1 MRILTANTA
10 GLVGATGG
18 MEKVNCLFANEMSRR
33 GHTVAMFHCDDKEG
47 APFFPLGS
55 SVQCYNLQHY
65 GGKHI
70 KYPLCL
76 RLKRELLRPFDI
88 RRARGV
94 NDTFYGRLQDQ
105 ARAVLQKFQPDV
117 IVAFQ
122 PASSKLLLSDIGTHI
137 PVITMSHGDPE
148 DYFHTYA
155 TEEIP
160 ALGKSAACQVL
171 MPSFAEA
178 ITRRF
183 PDMKTVV
190 IGNVVDQYGESANL
204 AVEKPVYKIIFVGR
218 LVKNHKQPHLLI
230 EAFARVAKQFPAW
243 QVEIWGGESRREYT
257 RELEKLIR
265 RYGLAERV
273 FLKGVTTHVEEVLS
287 AGDLFVFPSAYEGF
301 GLAPA
306 EAMSKG
312 LPVIAYRSCAAVNEL
327 VRDGVTGL
335 LCEDGVE
342 PLAAAM
348 KKLMSDRALRVQMGG
363 AARESMRQYA
373 PDRIWS
379 AWENLINEAVAGR
392 ARRE

>member
-1 MRILTANTA
+1 M
-10 GLVGATGG
+10 
-18 MEKVNCLFANEMSRR
+18 
-33 GHTVAMFHCDDKEG
+33 
-47 APFFPLGS
+47 
-55 SVQCYNLQHY
+55 
-65 GGKHI
+65 
-70 KYPLCL
+70 
-76 RLKRELLRPFDI
+76 LRPFDI

-183 PDMKTVV
+183 PNMKTVV

-230 EAFARVAKQFPAW
+230 EAFARIADRFPDW
-243 QVEIWGGESRREYT
+243 QVEIWGAESRRKYT
-257 RELEKLIR
+257 HELEKYIQSC
-265 RYGLAERV
+265 GLTERV

-363 AARESMRQYA
+363 AVRESMRQYA

-392 ARRE
+392 ARGE

>member
-105 ARAVLQKFQPDV
+105 AHAVLQEFRPDV

-122 PASSKLLLSDIGTHI
+122 PAASKLLLSDIGTHI

-155 TEEIP
+155 TEELP
-160 ALGKSAACQVL
+160 ALGRSAACQVL

-190 IGNVVDQYGESANL
+190 IGNVVDQYKEAVDL

-218 LVKNHKQPHLLI
+218 LVRNHKRPHLLV
-230 EAFARVAKQFPAW
+230 EAFARIADRFPDW
-243 QVEIWGGESRREYT
+243 QVEIWGAESRRKYT
-257 RELEKLIR
+257 HELEKYIQSC
-265 RYGLAERV
+265 GLTERV

-312 LPVIAYRSCAAVNEL
+312 LPVIAYRSCSAVNEL
-327 VRDGVTGL
+327 VHAGVTGL
-335 LCEDGVE
+335 LCDDGIE

-348 KKLMSDRALRVQMGG
+348 VKLMSDRALRVQMGG